1 MNITVIG
8 SGYVGLVCGSCLAD
22 LGHKVTCVDT
32 NSSKIKSL
40 RKGKLSIYEPG
51 LEKLI
56 RKGLSKKNLL
66 FTTSYKKGCKNQIL
80 FLCLDT
86 PSLKNGAVD
95 LSNLYSAIHSI
106 KDHLTSDCLI
116 VNKSTVPL
124 GTAKKIKK
132 QFLKSVKFNVEVCSN
147 PEFLREGQAI
157 KDFMDPERII
167 IGVDSDLI
175 KRTMQKIY
183 CSINKKHNKKIFM
196 SVESAELTKYA
207 ANGFLA
213 SKISFM
219 NEISILAENYGG
231 NMNEIREGLGS
242 DSRIGPSFLNAGL
255 GFGGSCFPKDLK
267 AIIYEQKKLH
277 LPHGIVASALE
288 INKRQL
294 NLFYKKILNF
304 YQGNIREKDF
314 FIWGLAF
321 KPNTDDIRES
331 VSIKLIKKLSPKVNS
346 LTLYDSLAMHNAK
359 KALKGI
365 PNINFSNQKYSNFN
379 QIHGLI
385 ICTEDKEFF
394 NPRIS
399 ELKKLQDAVIFD
411 GRNILERSILEKNN
425 FHYEGIGV

>member
-40 RKGKLSIYEPG
+40 QKGKLSIYEPG

-56 RKGLSKKNLL
+56 RKGLSKKNLI

-86 PSLKNGAVD
+86 PSLKNGGAD
-95 LSNLYSAIHSI
+95 LSNLYSSIRSI

-116 VNKSTVPL
+116 INKSTVPL

-132 QFLKSVKFNVEVCSN
+132 QFLKSAKFNVEVCSN

-167 IGVDSDLI
+167 IGVDSDLT
-175 KRTMQKIY
+175 KRTMQEIY
-183 CSINKKHNKKIFM
+183 CPINKKHNKKIFM
-196 SVESAELTKYA
+196 SIESAELTKYA
-207 ANGFLA
+207 ANSFLA

-231 NMNEIREGLGS
+231 NMHEIREGIGS

-267 AIIYEQKKLH
+267 AIIHEQKKLH
-277 LPHGIVASALE
+277 LPQGIVASALD

-294 NLFYKKILNF
+294 DLFYKKILNF
-304 YQGNIREKDF
+304 YQGNIKKKDF

-346 LTLYDSLAMHNAK
+346 LTLYDSLAVPNAK

-365 PNINFSNQKYSNFN
+365 PNISFTKQKYSNFH

-399 ELKKLQDAVIFD
+399 ELKKLQDEVIFD